1 MKATGVPQLRLG
13 KRTCQEALQAVH
25 YSPSLNHDSKYK
37 AVLNGNVLGKYK
49 QERFHSACSIL
60 SHHH

>member
-1 MKATGVPQLRLG
+1 MKGTGVPQLHLG
-13 KRTCQEALQAVH
+13 KPTCQEALRTVH
-25 YSPSLNHDSKYK
+25 YSLGLNHDSKYK

-60 SHHH
+60 SHHR